1 MALRTRLTLS
11 FTVFFAAA
19 LLLLGIGIYTA
30 VQQALYQGVV
40 GDLHAGAK
48 QVLTLYQ
55 AGGSNSLDRRLD
67 LDKGQLLILPRG
79 EVTQIFNNPM
89 LIAQVRSVNGELL
102 GRSPNMQDQ
111 ELPLPSV
118 ALDLEH
124 GQTWLGQQTVQGV
137 NLYTRIEPLLV
148 EITIDRPDGRKVIE
162 FHHAGYLQISRPMK
176 DIEMTL
182 GLLLSM
188 MLSGGAITLFVTA
201 AGVFVLSRSA
211 VKPIDQ
217 VTRTAQSIVR
227 AEDLSRR
234 VEVPHSQDELQRLTV
249 TINEMLGRMEAL
261 FHTQRRFVAD
271 VSHELRT
278 PLTAMQG
285 NMEILTRSVHNNP
298 DIFHESLTDMRRE
311 TTRMI
316 RMVNDLLLLAQS
328 ESGVQIRQESVEL
341 DTLLLEVHRELRLLA
356 GDVKLRIGAEDQ
368 VTITGDRDRIKQALL
383 NLGVNALQHTAP
395 GGLVT
400 LSLERRNG
408 YACLSVADTGE
419 GIAPEDVPHIFD
431 RFYRADRSRSRH
443 GGGAGLGLAIVK
455 RIANAHNGHVTVASV
470 PRRGSTFA
478 LWLPPDATPPPQA
491 QAAQASPVIDATSI
505 RPASVES

>member
-11 FTVFFAAA
+11 FTVFFASA
-19 LLLLGIGIYTA
+19 LLLLGIGIYAA
-30 VQQALYQGVV
+30 VQQALYQGAV

-55 AGGSNSLDRRLD
+55 ANEPYSLDALTVN
-67 LDKGQLLILPRG
+67 GELLIQPRG

-89 LIAQVRSVNGELL
+89 LIAQVWSEHGELL
-102 GRSPNMQDQ
+102 GRSPNMQGQ
-111 ELPLPSV
+111 GLPLPSA
-118 ALDLEH
+118 ALDL
-124 GQTWLGQQTVQGV
+124 
-137 NLYTRIEPLLV
+137 
-148 EITIDRPDGRKVIE
+148 RPDEIRLLPQTAQGINLSTLIVPLHVAQPVDLSNGQVVPGFRII
-162 FHHAGYLQISRPMK
+162 GYLQISRPMK

-188 MLSGGAITLFVTA
+188 MLSGGTITLIVTA
-201 AGVFVLSRSA
+201 AGVFVLSRGA

-217 VTRTAQSIVR
+217 LTRTAQSIVR

-285 NMEILTRSVHNNP
+285 NMEILTRSVHSNP
-298 DIFHESLTDMRRE
+298 DIFNESLTDMRRE

-328 ESGVQIRQESVEL
+328 DSGVQIRQETVEL

-408 YACLSVADTGE
+408 YACLSVADTGA

-455 RIANAHNGHVTVASV
+455 RIADAHNGHVTVASV
-470 PRRGSTFA
+470 PGRGSTFA
-478 LWLPPDATPPPQA
+478 LWLPPDAAPSPQI
-491 QAAQASPVIDATSI
+491 QAAQSPPVIDATPI
-505 RPASVES
+505 RPTPVES